1 VGMRF
6 FNVWSEEGSREDMLY
21 RMLKDNTAEY
31 LTRHKRDW
39 IHVHDVVRAI
49 CYLIPVLMF
58 FGGGIVSAV
67 LATVIY
73 SIPPIVRL
81 TCLGLTQVSGTYSE
95 VSRSFGGTLIQTLRK
110 IKFPLAVPSLVI
122 GFNQTVI
129 MAFEATYLGS
139 NGWLIKFQKNNLI
152 IDPWLKGDLIF
163 PPGEWFFKGSL
174 EKEISIDKEIDI
186 ILLTQGL
193 PDHCHIPT
201 LEMFRKDIPI
211 ICPKSAVETL
221 KKIGFSSI
229 KMLKPTEKTKL
240 FNLSFEATA
249 GAPVPQIENGYIV
262 KDDQDNGFYIEPHG
276 YLDENLNKQNLDA
289 VITPTKNLELP
300 LVGSFVKGADVI
312 PKLINKFKPKY
323 ILSSTIGGDAKY
335 SGFLNNFISVQ
346 DYEEELDC
354 NLVDLK
360 SMQSIMI

>member
-1 VGMRF
+1 M
-6 FNVWSEEGSREDMLY
+6 
-21 RMLKDNTAEY
+21 T
-31 LTRHKRDW
+31 
-39 IHVHDVVRAI
+39 
-49 CYLIPVLMF
+49 
-58 FGGGIVSAV
+58 
-67 LATVIY
+67 
-73 SIPPIVRL
+73 
-81 TCLGLTQVSGTYSE
+81 
-95 VSRSFGGTLIQTLRK
+95 
-110 IKFPLAVPSLVI
+110 
-122 GFNQTVI
+122 
-129 MAFEATYLGS
+129 FEATYLGS
-139 NGWLIKFQKNNLI
+139 NGWLIKFKETNLI

-174 EKEISIDKEIDI
+174 EEEISIDKKIDI

-193 PDHCHIPT
+193 PDHCHVPT

-211 ICPKSAVETL
+211 ICPNSAVEILTQ
-221 KKIGFSSI
+221 IGFRAS
-229 KMLKPTEKTKL
+229 KVLKPPEKTNL

-312 PKLINKFKPKY
+312 PKLINKFNPKF
-323 ILSSTIGGDAKY
+323 ILSSTVGGDAKY
-335 SGFLNNFISVQ
+335 SGLLNKFISVQ
-346 DYEEELDC
+346 DYEEELNC

-360 SMQSIMI
+360 SMQTIMI

>member
-1 VGMRF
+1 M
-6 FNVWSEEGSREDMLY
+6 
-21 RMLKDNTAEY
+21 T
-31 LTRHKRDW
+31 
-39 IHVHDVVRAI
+39 
-49 CYLIPVLMF
+49 
-58 FGGGIVSAV
+58 
-67 LATVIY
+67 
-73 SIPPIVRL
+73 
-81 TCLGLTQVSGTYSE
+81 
-95 VSRSFGGTLIQTLRK
+95 
-110 IKFPLAVPSLVI
+110 
-122 GFNQTVI
+122 
-129 MAFEATYLGS
+129 FEATYLGS
-139 NGWLIKFQKNNLI
+139 NGWLIKFKKTNLI

-174 EKEISIDKEIDI
+174 EEEILIDKKIDI

-193 PDHCHIPT
+193 PDHCHVPT

-221 KKIGFSSI
+221 EKIGFSSI
-229 KMLKPTEKTKL
+229 KVLKPSEKTNH

-300 LVGSFVKGADVI
+300 LVGSFVKGAEVI
-312 PKLINKFKPKY
+312 PKLIDKFNPKF
-323 ILSSTIGGDAKY
+323 ILSSTVGGDAKY
-335 SGFLNNFISVQ
+335 SGFLNKFISVQ
-346 DYEEELDC
+346 DYEAKLNC
-354 NLVDLK
+354 NLIDLK

>member
-1 VGMRF
+1 M
-6 FNVWSEEGSREDMLY
+6 
-21 RMLKDNTAEY
+21 T
-31 LTRHKRDW
+31 
-39 IHVHDVVRAI
+39 
-49 CYLIPVLMF
+49 
-58 FGGGIVSAV
+58 
-67 LATVIY
+67 
-73 SIPPIVRL
+73 
-81 TCLGLTQVSGTYSE
+81 
-95 VSRSFGGTLIQTLRK
+95 
-110 IKFPLAVPSLVI
+110 
-122 GFNQTVI
+122 
-129 MAFEATYLGS
+129 FEATYLGS
-139 NGWLIKFQKNNLI
+139 NGWLIKFKKTNLI

-163 PPGEWFFKGSL
+163 PLGEWFFKGSL
-174 EKEISIDKEIDI
+174 KKEISINKEIDI

-193 PDHCHIPT
+193 PDHCHVPT

-221 KKIGFSSI
+221 EKIGFSSI
-229 KMLKPTEKTKL
+229 KMLKPTEKTIQ

-312 PKLINKFKPKY
+312 PKLINKFNPKF
-323 ILSSTIGGDAKY
+323 ILSSTVGGNAKY
-335 SGFLNNFISVQ
+335 SGFLNNFISVK
-346 DYEEELDC
+346 DYEEELNC

>member
-1 VGMRF
+1 MTF
-6 FNVWSEEGSREDMLY
+6 
-21 RMLKDNTAEY
+21 K
-31 LTRHKRDW
+31 
-39 IHVHDVVRAI
+39 
-49 CYLIPVLMF
+49 
-58 FGGGIVSAV
+58 
-67 LATVIY
+67 
-73 SIPPIVRL
+73 
-81 TCLGLTQVSGTYSE
+81 
-95 VSRSFGGTLIQTLRK
+95 
-110 IKFPLAVPSLVI
+110 
-122 GFNQTVI
+122 
-129 MAFEATYLGS
+129 ATYLGS
-139 NGWLIKFQKNNLI
+139 NGWLIKFKKTNLI

-174 EKEISIDKEIDI
+174 EEEILLDKEIDI

-193 PDHCHIPT
+193 PDHCHVPT

-221 KKIGFSSI
+221 EKIGFGSI
-229 KMLKPTEKTKL
+229 KMLKPTEKTIQS
-240 FNLSFEATA
+240 NLSFEATA

-262 KDDQDNGFYIEPHG
+262 KDDQSNGFYIEPHG

-300 LVGSFVKGADVI
+300 LVGSFVKGADVL
-312 PKLINKFKPKY
+312 PKLINKFNPKF
-323 ILSSTIGGDAKY
+323 ILSSTVGGDAKY

-346 DYEEELDC
+346 DYEKELNC

>member
-1 VGMRF
+1 
-6 FNVWSEEGSREDMLY
+6 
-21 RMLKDNTAEY
+21 
-31 LTRHKRDW
+31 
-39 IHVHDVVRAI
+39 
-49 CYLIPVLMF
+49 
-58 FGGGIVSAV
+58 
-67 LATVIY
+67 
-73 SIPPIVRL
+73 
-81 TCLGLTQVSGTYSE
+81 
-95 VSRSFGGTLIQTLRK
+95 
-110 IKFPLAVPSLVI
+110 
-122 GFNQTVI
+122 

-139 NGWLIKFQKNNLI
+139 NGWLIKFKKTNLI

-174 EKEISIDKEIDI
+174 EDEILLDKEIDI

-193 PDHCHIPT
+193 PDHCHVPT

-221 KKIGFSSI
+221 EKIGFSSI
-229 KMLKPTEKTKL
+229 KMLKPTENTNQS
-240 FNLSFEATA
+240 NLSFEATT

-276 YLDENLNKQNLDA
+276 YLDDKLNKQNLDA
-289 VITPTKNLELP
+289 VITPTINLELP
-300 LVGSFVKGADVI
+300 IVGSFVKGADVI
-312 PKLINKFKPKY
+312 PKLINKFNPKY
-323 ILSSTIGGDAKY
+323 ILSSTVGGDAKY

-346 DYEEELDC
+346 DYEEELNC

>member
-1 VGMRF
+1 M
-6 FNVWSEEGSREDMLY
+6 
-21 RMLKDNTAEY
+21 T
-31 LTRHKRDW
+31 
-39 IHVHDVVRAI
+39 
-49 CYLIPVLMF
+49 
-58 FGGGIVSAV
+58 
-67 LATVIY
+67 
-73 SIPPIVRL
+73 
-81 TCLGLTQVSGTYSE
+81 
-95 VSRSFGGTLIQTLRK
+95 
-110 IKFPLAVPSLVI
+110 
-122 GFNQTVI
+122 
-129 MAFEATYLGS
+129 FEATYLGS
-139 NGWLIKFQKNNLI
+139 NGWLIKFKKTNLI

-174 EKEISIDKEIDI
+174 EEEILIDKKIDI

-193 PDHCHIPT
+193 PDHCHVPT

-211 ICPKSAVETL
+211 ICPKSALATL
-221 KKIGFSSI
+221 EKIGFSSI
-229 KMLKPTEKTKL
+229 KMLKPTEKTNQ

-312 PKLINKFKPKY
+312 PKLINKFNPKF
-323 ILSSTIGGDAKY
+323 ILSSTVGGDAKY

-346 DYEEELDC
+346 EYKEEFNC
-354 NLVDLK
+354 NLIDLE
-360 SMQSIMI
+360 SLQSITI

>member
-1 VGMRF
+1 
-6 FNVWSEEGSREDMLY
+6 
-21 RMLKDNTAEY
+21 
-31 LTRHKRDW
+31 
-39 IHVHDVVRAI
+39 
-49 CYLIPVLMF
+49 
-58 FGGGIVSAV
+58 
-67 LATVIY
+67 
-73 SIPPIVRL
+73 
-81 TCLGLTQVSGTYSE
+81 
-95 VSRSFGGTLIQTLRK
+95 
-110 IKFPLAVPSLVI
+110 
-122 GFNQTVI
+122 

-139 NGWLIKFQKNNLI
+139 NGWLIKFQKTNLI

-174 EKEISIDKEIDI
+174 DEEISIDKKIDI

-193 PDHCHIPT
+193 PDHCHVPT

-229 KMLKPTEKTKL
+229 NVLKPTEKTNY
-240 FNLSFEATA
+240 FNLNFEATA

-262 KDDQDNGFYIEPHG
+262 RDDEDNSFYIEPHG
-276 YLDENLNKQNLDA
+276 YLDENLDNQNLDA

-300 LVGSFVKGADVI
+300 LLGSFVKGADVI
-312 PKLINKFKPKY
+312 PKLLNKFNPKF
-323 ILSSTIGGDAKY
+323 ILSSTVGGDAKY

-346 DYEEELDC
+346 DYEKELNC